1 MKQHYNIL
9 LCGLFTFITSTSVA
23 QQFQQTILIQD
34 AKGELV
40 GKRDNY
46 VNVDGSPYLSAEW
59 QPGSFKLP
67 NSKVYN
73 DVSVKYDEVEDKI
86 FIKSGDDG
94 AVDLK
99 ERPVEFNLAFPEDEK
114 VIQRYFRL
122 GFTGIPETTNA
133 SYFEVLEDGKV
144 KLLKRSS
151 KIIQENKE
159 YNSNILVKSF
169 FHVIKYFLYIDG
181 KGVLIKKDKKSI
193 LSALGN
199 KQTELEAYI
208 KDNKLNLRNDADTA
222 KLIGYYNTL

>member
-1 MKQHYNIL
+1 MKHHYKTL
-9 LCGLFTFITSTSVA
+9 LGALLMFSVSTCVA
-23 QQFQQTILIQD
+23 QEFQQTILIQD

-46 VNVDGSPYLSAEW
+46 VNVDGTPYLSAEW
-59 QPGSFKLP
+59 QLGSFKLP
-67 NSKVYN
+67 NSKVYK
-73 DVSVKYDEVEDKI
+73 DVSIKYDEVEDKI

-94 AVDLK
+94 TVALK
-99 ERPVEFNLAFPEDEK
+99 ERAVEFDLAFPEDEK

-122 GFTGIPETTNA
+122 GFSGIPETTNS

-169 FHVIKYFLYIDG
+169 FHVIKYYLYIDG
-181 KGVLIKKDKKSI
+181 KGMLIKKDKKSI

-199 KQTELEAYI
+199 KQTELETYI
-208 KDNKLNLRNDADTA
+208 KNNKLNLREDSDAG
-222 KLIGYYNTL
+222 KLIAYYNTL